1 MRSLRR
7 ILPAVAL
14 ATAAAATGWFGTIA
28 VRQLRPAPAVLAGD
42 FGPIV
47 AAAASRPVVLFATRT
62 CGYCEKAR
70 VLLATLGVDYAELDI
85 DASERARA
93 LHAQLDVGGVP
104 VLVTPGWRIVGYDE
118 AAYRAWLAA
127 APVATALR

>member
-1 MRSLRR
+1 MRFLRR

-14 ATAAAATGWFGTIA
+14 ATTAAATGWFGTLA

-42 FGPIV
+42 YGPIV
-47 AAAASRPVVLFATRT
+47 ATTSRPVVLFSTRT
-62 CGYCEKAR
+62 CGFCEKAR

-93 LHAQLDVGGVP
+93 LYSQLDVGGVP
-104 VLVTPGWRIVGYDE
+104 VLVTAGWRIVGYDE
-118 AAYRAWLAA
+118 AAYRAWLVP
-127 APVATALR
+127 APVATAQR